1 MTLLDHCAGGS
12 LLDKPTVIDRFD
24 ERGTVEE
31 LKARIWGDLL
41 PAQREFVSDE
51 SHRIL
56 GYIGGFGSGK
66 SYALCAK
73 AIWLGM
79 SNPGTTAMV
88 AEPSFPMIRTVLVPA
103 MDLAL
108 EQWGIDYDYR
118 VSPQPEYVLK
128 LPNGNVKLL
137 AQSAENWQRVR
148 GQNISFCLWD
158 EADTSPVDTAE
169 KAGQMFLARM
179 RTGKVNQLAIAST
192 PEGFRYCYRQF
203 EEQKGK
209 DKRLIRVKTKDNPN
223 LPDDFVPSLER
234 NYPPQ
239 LIQAYLE
246 GHFVNLA
253 SCSLYPAFDRSLNY
267 TDATPDPMDTIF
279 VGVDLNVG
287 NCVTQHL
294 VKRGDE
300 FHFFAEAV
308 YRDTTQ
314 IAQGLK
320 EMYPNHFRSGQLV
333 LIPDASAKQRS
344 TAAAQE
350 SDIGILK
357 KAGHTVSP
365 QQSNPLVQ
373 DRINAVNVLIEQRK
387 LKVGN
392 GCKHLI
398 RTLEQHA
405 YDDKSKPEKGGVGMD
420 DLSHAGDAMGYA
432 VYRLAAIRQWTT
444 DQRRGRR
451 VW

>member
-1 MTLLDHCAGGS
+1 MSILDRCQGGGI
-12 LLDKPTVIDRFD
+12 LEKPQVLETGVNLDAAAA
-24 ERGTVEE
+24 
-31 LKARIWGDLL
+31 LKQRILDDCL
-41 PAQREFVSDE
+41 PAQREFLLDE
-51 SHRIL
+51 THRIL

-66 SYALCAK
+66 SFALCAK
-73 AIWLGM
+73 AIILGM
-79 SNPGTTAMV
+79 KNPGTTAMV
-88 AEPSFPMIRTVLVPA
+88 AEPSFPMIRSVFIPA
-103 MDLAL
+103 MDDAL
-108 EQWGIDYDYR
+108 ERWGIDYEFR

-128 LPNGNVKLL
+128 LPTGNVKLL
-137 AQSAENWQRVR
+137 AQSAENWQKVR
-148 GQNISFCLWD
+148 GQNISFVLWD
-158 EADTSPVDTAE
+158 ECDSSPPDTAQ
-169 KAGQMFLARM
+169 KAGEMFLARM
-179 RTGKVNQLAIAST
+179 RVGKVNQLAMAST
-192 PEGFRYCYRQF
+192 PEGFRYCYRTF
-203 EEQKGK
+203 EENKGD
-209 DKRLIRVKTKDNPN
+209 DKRLIRVRTQDNPN
-223 LPDDFVPSLER
+223 LPEEFIESLR
-234 NYPPQ
+234 KNYPPQ

-420 DLSHAGDAMGYA
+420 DLSHSGDAAGYA
-432 VYRLAAIRQWTT
+432 IYRLAAIRKWTT